1 MKRLRPSHEPVI
13 DNLPLLVRL
22 QLAVFRGDLLPQFFK
37 TQLHRLRICRRIG
50 VMDGHFVE
58 PAVQEFSFHGRGGGV
73 RQKSLLRLDAQHP
86 QSGLL
91 PRDENVKVERMFGRP
106 SYQFLRSVPP
116 SQSKGRLN
124 DPLGVDGRARES
136 EQHGGQKK
144 RGFAAWL
151 GGKDVHPGS
160 LPRARRFRKPRTT
173 ARRGFALIEAT
184 MAMSLLS
191 VTGLLLLKLSLNVIH
206 PRQYSLQQVL
216 SDSYLTVERSLAE
229 RLPFEDLVSN
239 TSLWPMYPETA
250 TTQNVYMGKL
260 PGGKSVYGTL
270 TRTRMPDAEN
280 YPIDGGTGTVA
291 INPAAMKIWRVQS
304 IIRYKISDRTYLKSR
319 TVVRSQ

>member
-1 MKRLRPSHEPVI
+1 
-13 DNLPLLVRL
+13 
-22 QLAVFRGDLLPQFFK
+22 
-37 TQLHRLRICRRIG
+37 
-50 VMDGHFVE
+50 
-58 PAVQEFSFHGRGGGV
+58 
-73 RQKSLLRLDAQHP
+73 
-86 QSGLL
+86 
-91 PRDENVKVERMFGRP
+91 
-106 SYQFLRSVPP
+106 
-116 SQSKGRLN
+116 
-124 DPLGVDGRARES
+124 
-136 EQHGGQKK
+136 
-144 RGFAAWL
+144 
-151 GGKDVHPGS
+151 
-160 LPRARRFRKPRTT
+160 
-173 ARRGFALIEAT
+173 